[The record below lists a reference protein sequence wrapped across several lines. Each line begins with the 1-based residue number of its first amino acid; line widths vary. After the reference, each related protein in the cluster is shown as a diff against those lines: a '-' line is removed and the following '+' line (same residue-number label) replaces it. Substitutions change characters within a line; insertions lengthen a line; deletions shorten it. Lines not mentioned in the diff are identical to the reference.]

1 MSNVIDKAK
10 KRGQFSRNPTDRLDR
25 VTDARTL
32 AAVQRKANYITRR
45 YPLRV
50 WAIWTS
56 RKFGF
61 WSHVVNGNVGKPG
74 GVRLIGRDLAEVS
87 RVYDYIRAT
96 EKRRTAALD
105 SLRDCMAQLAEL
117 ERRFDA
123 LAKEIARL

>member
-1 MSNVIDKAK
+1 MPDRAQ
-10 KRGQFSRNPTDRLDR
+10 KRRQKTTDRLDR
-25 VTDARTL
+25 ITDARTL
-32 AAVQRKANYITRR
+32 AAMQRRAKYITKR

-61 WSHVVNGNVGKPG
+61 WSHVVNGNINRPG
-74 GVRLIGRDLAEVS
+74 GVRLIERDLAEVN

-96 EKRRTAALD
+96 EKKRTAALEA
-105 SLRDCMAQLAEL
+105 LRDCMAQLAEL

-123 LAKEIARL
+123 LAREIARL

>member
-1 MSNVIDKAK
+1 MPDESQ
-10 KRGQFSRNPTDRLDR
+10 KRRQKSSDRFDR

-32 AAVQRKANYITRR
+32 RTATNHARYITNR
-45 YPLRV
+45 YPLRT

-61 WSHVVNGNVGKPG
+61 WSHVVAGNVNKSG
-74 GVRLIGRDLAEVS
+74 GVRFTQRDLSEVN

-96 EKRRTAALD
+96 EKKRNAALGA
-105 SLRDCMAQLAEL
+105 LRDCMAQLAEL

-123 LAKEIARL
+123 LAREIARL